1 MLSLFILSAA
11 VIAGLMLA
19 GRWYVSTDTK
29 NLLKVLRWLL
39 LGIVFSIVLFFIFSG
54 RLTWAFAALPALL
67 PWFFRLRTVARAAK
81 TFSRMRQS
89 HGAGFSSKSTGRNSN
104 IETRYLR
111 MCLDNDTG
119 VMDGEVIAGP
129 YIGQFLDNMSVQD
142 LIQLRRLCDKDD
154 PESGR
159 VLEVY
164 LDRRHPDWR
173 EENSETS
180 ESSSSPRTSAMG
192 RAEAIQILGLRE
204 GFTKSEIKQ
213 AHRRLISGMHPDHGG
228 SNFLAAQINRAKD
241 VLLKE

>member
-11 VIAGLMLA
+11 VIAGLIVV
-19 GRWYVSTDTK
+19 GRWYVSTDIKT
-29 NLLKVLRWLL
+29 LLKVLRWLL

-67 PWFFRLRTVARAAK
+67 PWFFRLRTLARAAK

-89 HGAGFSSKSTGRNSN
+89 YGASFSSKSTGRNSS

-111 MCLDNDTG
+111 MCLNNDTG

-173 EENSETS
+173 EENSEAS
-180 ESSSSPRTSAMG
+180 ESSRSPRTSAMG

-228 SNFLAAQINRAKD
+228 SNFLAAQINQAKD

>member
-1 MLSLFILSAA
+1 MLSLFILSTAL
-11 VIAGLMLA
+11 IAGLILA

-29 NLLKVLRWLL
+29 MLLKVLRWLL
-39 LGIVFSIVLFFIFSG
+39 LAIVFSVVLFFLSSG

-67 PWFFRLRTVARAAK
+67 PWFFRLRTFARAAK

-89 HGAGFSSKSTGRNSN
+89 SDPGFSSKSTVRNSN

-111 MCLDNDTG
+111 MSLDNDTG

-129 YIGQFLDNMSVQD
+129 YLGQLLANMSVYD
-142 LIQLRRLCDKDD
+142 LMQLKRLCDMDD
-154 PESGR
+154 PESVR

-164 LDRRHPDWR
+164 LDRSHPAWR
-173 EENSETS
+173 ELNSERS
-180 ESSSSPRTSAMG
+180 ESSSSPQIPTMG

-204 GFTKSEIKQ
+204 DCTDSEVKQ

-228 SNFLAAQINRAKD
+228 SNFLAAQINEAKD
-241 VLLKE
+241 VLLKR

>member
-11 VIAGLMLA
+11 VIAGLIVV
-19 GRWYVSTDTK
+19 GRWYVSTDIKT
-29 NLLKVLRWLL
+29 LLKVLRWLL

-67 PWFFRLRTVARAAK
+67 PWFFRLRTFARAAK

-89 HGAGFSSKSTGRNSN
+89 YGAGLSSKSTGRNSN

-111 MCLDNDTG
+111 MCLDNETG

-129 YIGQFLDNMSVQD
+129 YIGQLLNNMSVQD
-142 LIQLRRLCDKDD
+142 LIQLRQLCDKDD

-159 VLEVY
+159 VLEVF
-164 LDRRHPDWR
+164 LDRRRPGWR

-204 GFTKSEIKQ
+204 GFTKSEITQ
-213 AHRRLISGMHPDHGG
+213 AHRRLISGIHPDHGG
-228 SNFLAAQINRAKD
+228 SNFLAAQINQAKD
-241 VLLKE
+241 VLLRE